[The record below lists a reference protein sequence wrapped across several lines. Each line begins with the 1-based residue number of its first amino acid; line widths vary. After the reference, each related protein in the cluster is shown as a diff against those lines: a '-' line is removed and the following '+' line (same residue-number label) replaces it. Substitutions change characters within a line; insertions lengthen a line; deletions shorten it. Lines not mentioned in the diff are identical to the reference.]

1 MLHEF
6 SRVEMNE
13 KADEG
18 NHCNHH
24 QGKCVEIETDIW
36 LEACNA
42 DPGPE
47 DLVIRMTGRRRDYE
61 LGRVQHRH
69 QSRDVYLNHTETRD
83 IYARAPQTPLRIHH
97 QGKCVEIETDIW
109 LEACNADP

>member
-6 SRVEMNE
+6 SRVEMDE

-24 QGKCVEIETDIW
+24 QGKCVEIEANIW

-47 DLVIRMTGRRRDYE
+47 DLVIRMAGRRRDYE
-61 LGRVQHRH
+61 LGRNQHGD
-69 QSRDVYLNHTETRD
+69 QSREAYRAHTHDRHSLARTTR
-83 IYARAPQTPLRIHH
+83 TPHRKAVTIMGVGSIGLSALITML
-97 QGKCVEIETDIW
+97 I
-109 LEACNADP
+109 A